1 MAKRRMDR
9 ARRAEAGLTE
19 LVARRRGVAA
29 SSPEGGGSAATTT
42 NSGSCRER
50 RER

>member
-29 SSPEGGGSAATTT
+29 SSPEGGGV
-42 NSGSCRER
+42 GGDYD
-50 RER
+50 